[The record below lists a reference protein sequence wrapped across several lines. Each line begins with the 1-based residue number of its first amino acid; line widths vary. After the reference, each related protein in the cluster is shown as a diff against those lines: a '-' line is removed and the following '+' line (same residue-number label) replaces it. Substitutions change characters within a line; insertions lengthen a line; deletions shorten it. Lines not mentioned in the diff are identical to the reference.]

1 MPMWGK
7 AMSPSDVKAVAFY
20 VMSLQGTNPAS
31 GKAPQGALYKPV
43 DSQVKD
49 STAVKLDTVKI
60 QALAK

>member
-1 MPMWGK
+1 
-7 AMSPSDVKAVAFY
+7 
-20 VMSLQGTNPAS
+20 MSLQGTNPANA
-31 GKAPQGALYKPV
+31 KAAQGALYKPV